1 MGPNYANLFVG
12 FVEKQIFEQYT
23 DTIPDYLGR
32 YIDDC
37 LGTASCSRV
46 ELERFINFVN
56 NFHPAL
62 QFTWEISETSV
73 SFLDILVSING
84 NLLSTSVS
92 YKPTDSYSYLLFS
105 SSHPN
110 HTKRSIPFS
119 QFLRLRRICSED
131 EDFQAKSLEMRHFFV
146 QRGYPTSLLDTT
158 FSKASQIPRSDT
170 LTDPVSNV
178 TGNNKIPLVFI
189 LSISK
194 LEMSSTRI
202 STF

>member
-1 MGPNYANLFVG
+1 MGLNYANLFVG

-23 DTIPDYLGR
+23 DPIPDYLGR

-56 NFHPAL
+56 NFHAAL

-84 NLLSTSVS
+84 NKLSTSVF
-92 YKPTDSYSYLLFS
+92 YKPTDSHSYLLFS

-119 QFLRLRRICSED
+119 QFLRLRRIFNED
-131 EDFQAKSLEMRHFFV
+131 EGFQAKSLELRHFFA
-146 QRGYPTSLLDTT
+146 QRGYPTSLLDTPFRRPPKFPILT
-158 FSKASQIPRSDT
+158 PSQT
-170 LTDPVSNV
+170 LC
-178 TGNNKIPLVFI
+178 L
-189 LSISK
+189 ISQATTK
-194 LEMSSTRI
+194 SP
-202 STF
+202 

>member
-1 MGPNYANLFVG
+1 MHHHCIVKQCSAAVMGLNYANLF
-12 FVEKQIFEQYT
+12 FVEKQIIEQYT
-23 DTIPDYLGR
+23 DPIPDYRGR

-56 NFHPAL
+56 NFHAAL

-84 NLLSTSVS
+84 NKLSTSVF
-92 YKPTDSYSYLLFS
+92 YKATDSHSYLLFS

-119 QFLRLRRICSED
+119 QFLRLRRIFSED
-131 EDFQAKSLEMRHFFV
+131 EDFQAKSLELRHFYV
-146 QRGYPTSLLDTT
+146 QRGYPTSLLDTPFRRPPKFAILT
-158 FSKASQIPRSDT
+158 SSQT
-170 LTDPVSNV
+170 LC
-178 TGNNKIPLVFI
+178 L
-189 LSISK
+189 
-194 LEMSSTRI
+194 MSEATTKSHWY
-202 STF
+202 